1 MIADPAPPLSPFVL
15 TRPRFERVGALLTL
29 LGIMLSFFG
38 LSWDIQWHADVGPDT
53 FWTLPHLFVYSGS
66 TLTGLACL
74 TVSLISSSRFRT
86 HADPSWIPV
95 LGGRFHAP
103 TGFVITGLG
112 ALSFLLFG
120 LFDQWWHTKYGF
132 DVTLNSPPHIGLL
145 VSLLACMG
153 GTTLMFVQGQRIRPL
168 EFSVSVAVSLG
179 FALPV
184 LTFLLLEMH
193 QNVQFVVFPVLF
205 FSVAMLLVAA
215 VTRTVWWVLAMTL
228 VFAAFRTFH
237 WYGIPLFDQLYAH
250 SLGYEVRPDARG
262 FAYIPFLMP
271 MFAPLAG
278 LTVSAVLA
286 GWQKLGWH
294 AATGAAT
301 AAGLAAPLLY
311 LDGST
316 VHLAQTP
323 ALIPLLMVLGA
334 AFGWVGWQ
342 LGTVLRP
349 RRTVPDGLQAS
360 SGQ

>member
-1 MIADPAPPLSPFVL
+1 MIADPAPPLAAFAL
-15 TRPRFERVGALLTL
+15 TRPRFERVGALLSL

-66 TLTGLACL
+66 ALTGLACL
-74 TVSLISSSRFRT
+74 GVSLISSSRFRT
-86 HADPSWIPV
+86 HPDPAWSAVFW
-95 LGGRFHAP
+95 GRFHAP
-103 TGFVITGLG
+103 TGFVVTGLG

-120 LFDQWWHTKYGF
+120 LFDQWWHGVYGF

-145 VSLLACMG
+145 LSLITCMA
-153 GTTLMFVQGQRIRPL
+153 GTTLIFVQGQRVRPL

-193 QNVQFVVFPVLF
+193 QNVQFVVFPAVF
-205 FSVAMLLVAA
+205 FSVAMLLVAS
-215 VTRTVWWVLAMTL
+215 VTRRAGWVLAMTL
-228 VFAAFRTFH
+228 AFAAFRTFH

-250 SLGYEVRPDARG
+250 SLGYAVRDDARG
-262 FAYIPFLMP
+262 FAYIPFMMP

-278 LTVSAVLA
+278 LAVSVLLS
-286 GWQKLGWH
+286 GWKRLGWH
-294 AATGAAT
+294 AAAGAAVS
-301 AAGLAAPLLY
+301 AGLAAPLLY

-316 VHLAQTP
+316 VQLAQTP
-323 ALIPLLMVLGA
+323 ILIPLLMLLGA

-342 LGTVLRP
+342 LGVVLRHGG
-349 RRTVPDGLQAS
+349 RTPDAVSAS
-360 SGQ
+360 SGD